1 MATSL
6 LLVSGDIAPL
16 ERCANMTQSVSRAR
30 TSVPKMSS
38 RFGAGGALRIFAI
51 IYAVQA
57 ALGITAGVA
66 YAVWL
71 LHW

>member
-1 MATSL
+1 
-6 LLVSGDIAPL
+6 
-16 ERCANMTQSVSRAR
+16 MTQSVSRAR